1 MTYVVDATL
10 LLDHLHASP
19 GATRAFDDA
28 LASGRRLTASVLTR
42 IELRRELSDEH
53 GRAAVEAV
61 DLLLDW
67 IAVDHEIA
75 NTAADLALRHG
86 ATLPAVD
93 LVVAAT
99 AQRLGADL
107 LTSDPARYPMFP
119 ALRAPY

>member
-10 LLDHLHASP
+10 LLDHLRANP

-42 IELRRELSDEH
+42 IELRRGLDEH
-53 GRAAVEAV
+53 ARPAVEAV

-86 ATLPAVD
+86 DAIPAVD

-107 LTSDPARYPMFP
+107 LTRDPTRYPMFP

>member
-10 LLDHLHASP
+10 LLDHLRANP

-75 NTAADLALRHG
+75 VAAADLALRHG
-86 ATLPAVD
+86 DAISAVD

>member
-10 LLDHLHASP
+10 LLDHLRSSA

-42 IELRRELSDEH
+42 IELRRGLAESA
-53 GRAAVEAV
+53 RPAVEAV

-75 NTAADLALRHG
+75 AAAADLALRHG
-86 ATLPAVD
+86 DGVPSVD
-93 LVVAAT
+93 YVVAAT

-107 LTSDPARYPMFP
+107 LTRDPARYPMF
-119 ALRAPY
+119 AGLRAPY